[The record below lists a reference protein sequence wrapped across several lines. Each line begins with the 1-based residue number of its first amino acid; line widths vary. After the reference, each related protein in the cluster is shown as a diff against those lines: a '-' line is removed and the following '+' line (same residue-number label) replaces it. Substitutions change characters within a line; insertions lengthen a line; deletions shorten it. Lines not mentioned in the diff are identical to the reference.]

1 MWQWLR
7 DTFSPSADTPPSA
20 EPVVV
25 MICEGQVEASMYL
38 AQLTDAGIPAAL
50 IGADSAAM
58 FGMQTGL
65 LASVRLVVPPEY
77 ADAAFDLLEASATD
91 ADAPD
96 SDALDDTDKPA

>member
-1 MWQWLR
+1 MWQWFR
-7 DTFSPSADTPPSA
+7 DKFSSSADTPPPD

-65 LASVRLVVPPEY
+65 LASVRLVVPPEF
-77 ADAAFDLLEASATD
+77 ADAAFDLLEAAADDDSTPDVDSADD
-91 ADAPD
+91 ANN
-96 SDALDDTDKPA
+96 PA